1 MERSL
6 PLAAA
11 SVSVGEPRSAQVAG
25 TEPLLSAVINV
36 AGEVWPEEQMSDA
49 GRAAAAFVFAV
60 YDEDKALQFVGF
72 SRDLRN
78 SLRTV
83 LGRQPEKVHFYR
95 AEALAEL
102 DQERML
108 ETRQAWFDVNGGLP
122 PGNTADQSALWQE
135 PVDAGSISERGRKR
149 AAQTKVQE
157 IMRLLRVRGLLEE
170 MEADPELMTQGK
182 VDFLP
187 APQLDEATLA
197 AVEAARAER
206 EGRTLA
212 GTTTV
217 DSAPVEYKVFYN
229 HTFRSNDGSVFDCS
243 LIADNTVS
251 QHRVIC
257 SDMYPAALGLTAE
270 EVVLETFGFLLSKK
284 IPRKRTAD
292 GNASN
297 SLFPM
302 GYFAIGSVE
311 QTFPDYAAIFEAEMP
326 GEELFWRWTRTK
338 DHKTMDAPKDADF
351 AVEGEG
357 LDRLGSFVAKTG
369 PLPGSVPLPGLGVAG
384 PV

>member
-1 MERSL
+1 ME
-6 PLAAA
+6 
-11 SVSVGEPRSAQVAG
+11 
-25 TEPLLSAVINV
+25 
-36 AGEVWPEEQMSDA
+36 
-49 GRAAAAFVFAV
+49 
-60 YDEDKALQFVGF
+60 
-72 SRDLRN
+72 
-78 SLRTV
+78 
-83 LGRQPEKVHFYR
+83 
-95 AEALAEL
+95 
-102 DQERML
+102 
-108 ETRQAWFDVNGGLP
+108 
-122 PGNTADQSALWQE
+122 
-135 PVDAGSISERGRKR
+135 
-149 AAQTKVQE
+149 
-157 IMRLLRVRGLLEE
+157 
-170 MEADPELMTQGK
+170 
-182 VDFLP
+182 
-187 APQLDEATLA
+187 
-197 AVEAARAER
+197 
-206 EGRTLA
+206 

-217 DSAPVEYKVFYN
+217 DSVPVEYKVFFN
-229 HTFRSNDGSVFDCS
+229 QTFRSNDGSVFDCS

-270 EVVLETFGFLLSKK
+270 QVVLETFGFLLSKK
-284 IPRKRTAD
+284 TPRKRTED

-351 AVEGEG
+351 AAPEEDED
-357 LDRLGSFVAKTG
+357 LNRLGSFVAKTG